1 MIPTLA
7 PSREQVWCPQHLRLE
22 RATIDREHG
31 SQHPDWAPIGEL
43 QIVIASASL
52 TCGHNMSVVTLREAR
67 EMSRSQ
73 PAERDRWR
81 SLR

>member
-7 PSREQVWCPQHLRLE
+7 PSREQVWCPRHLRLE

-67 EMSRSQ
+67 EM
-73 PAERDRWR
+73 
-81 SLR
+81 